1 MYVTEDASMEQWPF
15 VCAGL
20 DRLYDAVGLK
30 QALGAAGFAADAV
43 TVHVVQV
50 AGAVPGL
57 LARAT
62 R

>member
-1 MYVTEDASMEQWPF
+1 MYVTEGASMQLGPF
-15 VCAGL
+15 ASSGL
-20 DRLYDAVGLK
+20 HRLYDAVGLK